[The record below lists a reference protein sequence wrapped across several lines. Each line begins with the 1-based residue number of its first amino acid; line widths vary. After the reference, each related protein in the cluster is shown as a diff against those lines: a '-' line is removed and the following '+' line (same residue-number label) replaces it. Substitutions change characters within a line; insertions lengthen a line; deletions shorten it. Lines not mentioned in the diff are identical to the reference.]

1 MRAEIRLYRVF
12 VISSSFLVVFVIN
25 GQVLS
30 ISRSS
35 AAWLAEMKCFREVI
49 LGRIT

>member
-1 MRAEIRLYRVF
+1 MRTETCFYRVF
-12 VISSSFLVVFVIN
+12 VISSSFFVVFAIN

-35 AAWLAEMKCFREVI
+35 AVCLAKMKCFREVI
-49 LGRIT
+49 LERIT